1 MDGKHTS
8 RAHLHVIGVPFVPDK
23 GINGKNFL
31 QKDTYGRVN
40 EAMDDICEALYGFK
54 FQDGSKQ
61 RSRGSVEQLKH
72 AQKQVAAYEHTKTQ
86 EVNERLLIYGE
97 TRKNAIDTALGDYKK
112 KEARKAVEAVQEHR
126 DKLNEDIA
134 NLERRSMDLQTANKC
149 LERNMRDRSKRAE
162 DITKAAEQLL
172 VRVNELRSN
181 QLLCNAMER
190 TRRDIKDSRRKLIE
204 LFGEY
209 EKAPYEAREE
219 VEKLENIVEAW
230 DDLER

>member
-1 MDGKHTS
+1 MS
-8 RAHLHVIGVPFVPDK
+8 I
-23 GINGKNFL
+23 
-31 QKDTYGRVN
+31 Q
-40 EAMDDICEALYGFK
+40 
-54 FQDGSKQ
+54 
-61 RSRGSVEQLKH
+61 
-72 AQKQVAAYEHTKTQ
+72 KTQ
-86 EVNERLLIYGE
+86 EVNERLLNYGE
-97 TRKNAIDTALGDYKK
+97 TRKKAIDTALGDYKQ
-112 KEARKAVEAVQEHR
+112 KEARKAVEAVQER
-126 DKLNEDIA
+126 RYKLNEDIA

-190 TRRDIKDSRRKLIE
+190 TRRDIKDSRRKLID